1 VTLAAPLA
9 LIALLLVPLV
19 ILLNAIA
26 ARWQNREVSSLAFW
40 EEALHGMR
48 TSLRVR
54 RLLTTLA
61 ILAAVLAIVSLAVGL
76 ARPLVVRPA
85 HERAGDTVLVLDV
98 TAGMAARSGT
108 STRFDR
114 AKEEALALIAGLGR
128 GSRMCVVAAGRAP
141 RVLQPFTDDREVLR
155 RVVSGSAPTDE
166 AGAPQDSLLFA
177 LGLREPDRAAR
188 VVFVT
193 DGAFASLG
201 DADPEL
207 TGVRVIAV
215 GERAENAGI
224 TALGFRRDAGGGV
237 ELFAS
242 IAASAGMPRV
252 VPFAVSVGGRVVE
265 RRDVPLG
272 TGGYGSVSLPW
283 EGPTEGRV
291 SARIAVDDA
300 LAADDAAYAVFAST
314 RALRVLLVG
323 QEDAFL
329 AAALAR
335 FPGLTLRTVATVD
348 PVTGSRAL
356 EGYDLAVF
364 DGVDVP
370 PLERGNVLAF
380 AAVPPGLPIEPAGM
394 AESPRFTSWDRD
406 HPLFASLSPGPIVIE
421 RALRVA
427 TGPGVRVAARSR
439 DAPLVAT
446 WERED
451 LRVLFVAFRP
461 SWSDLPLRTAFPLFV
476 ANALAWF
483 RPGVL
488 GADAVSHRP
497 GETVEVGV
505 SDDAREARVAGPDGR
520 ERSWPVAAGVLAYT
534 GTSRVGFYRVE
545 TTGGSLD
552 IAVSLCDS
560 GETDLSARYAPGAGG
575 TTPEGTPVDAS
586 AADGEPDGEAAQQEP
601 AWFAFALAAFLLVLS
616 EGLFWAV
623 QRPPGAAASRGAGR
637 GSAALG
643 ALARRGGAP

>member
-1 VTLAAPLA
+1 MILAAPLA

-19 ILLNAIA
+19 ILLHAIA
-26 ARWQNREVSSLAFW
+26 ARWRSREVSSLAFW
-40 EEALHGMR
+40 EDALHGLR

-54 RLLTTLA
+54 RLLKTLA
-61 ILAAVLAIVSLAVGL
+61 LLAAVLAVVSLVIGL
-76 ARPLVVRPA
+76 ARPLV
-85 HERAGDTVLVLDV
+85 ERAAPESAGDTVLVLDV
-98 TAGMAARSGT
+98 TAGMAARSGA

-114 AKEEALALIAGLGR
+114 AKQEALALVAGLGR

-141 RVLQPFTDDREVLR
+141 RVLQPFTDDREALR
-155 RVVSGSAPTDE
+155 RAVAGSAATDE
-166 AGAPQDSLLFA
+166 AGVPEGSLLFA
-177 LGLREPDRAAR
+177 LGLREPGRTSR

-207 TGVRVIAV
+207 SGVRVIAV

-242 IAASAGMPRV
+242 VAGSAGMPRV
-252 VPFAVSVGGRVVE
+252 LPLVVSAGGREVV
-265 RRDVPLG
+265 RRDVALG
-272 TGGYGSVSLPW
+272 AGGVASVSLPW
-283 EGPTEGRV
+283 EGPTAGRV
-291 SARIAVDDA
+291 SARIGVDDA
-300 LAADDAAYAVFAST
+300 LAADDAAYAVFAPA

-323 QEDAFL
+323 QGDAFL
-329 AAALAR
+329 EAALAR
-335 FPGLTLRTVATVD
+335 FPGVTLRTVAAVD
-348 PVTGSRAL
+348 PVTGSTAL

-370 PLERGNVLAF
+370 PLERGSVLAF

-394 AESPRFTSWDRD
+394 VESPRFTSWDRG
-406 HPLFASLSPGPIVIE
+406 HPLFASLVPGPISIE
-421 RALRVA
+421 RALRVT

-461 SWSDLPLRTAFPLFV
+461 SWSDLPLRAAFPLFV

-488 GADAVSHRP
+488 GADAASHRP
-497 GETVEVGV
+497 GETVEVGMP
-505 SDDAREARVAGPDGR
+505 DGAREARVTGPDGR
-520 ERSWPVAAGVLAYT
+520 ERTWPVAAGVLAYA
-534 GTSRVGFYRVE
+534 GTSRVGFHRVE
-545 TTGGSLD
+545 TTEGPRD
-552 IAVSLCDS
+552 IAVSLCDPD
-560 GETDLSARYAPGAGG
+560 ETDLSARYAPAAG
-575 TTPEGTPVDAS
+575 TTGPEAGMAGAMGGVPAEQTARR
-586 AADGEPDGEAAQQEP
+586 EP
-601 AWFAFALAAFLLVLS
+601 AWFAFALAGFFLVLA
-616 EGLFWAV
+616 EGLFW
-623 QRPPGAAASRGAGR
+623 S
-637 GSAALG
+637 
-643 ALARRGGAP
+643 LARRGGAS